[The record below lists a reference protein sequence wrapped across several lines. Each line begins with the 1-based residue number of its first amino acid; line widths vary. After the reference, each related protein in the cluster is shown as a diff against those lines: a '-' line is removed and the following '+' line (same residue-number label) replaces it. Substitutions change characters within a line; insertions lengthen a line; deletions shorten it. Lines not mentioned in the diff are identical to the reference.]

1 MNQQQ
6 FSTLRQHHLLATL
19 DEQQFEH
26 IGAVS
31 QLIALDAEQMLF
43 QRGSPARHFYIV
55 MEGQMKLC
63 LQSRGGDEKIVGFM
77 GSGQSFAEAL
87 MFGES
92 RTFPVTAIA
101 VMKSALVAI
110 PNAEYLGILRASN
123 ETCLRM
129 LADLSWRL
137 HSHIREI
144 EALSF
149 ENAKNRVVNHLLSLA
164 GNANG
169 AMSVTLN
176 ETKQSLAARLAIKP
190 ETLSRTLRALTEE
203 GSIVVEGRNI
213 QILDMA
219 RLRQPA

>member
-19 DEQQFEH
+19 DERQFEH

-43 QRGSPARHFYIV
+43 QRGVPARHFYIV
-55 MEGQMKLC
+55 IDGQMKLC
-63 LQSRGGDEKIVGFM
+63 LQSRGGNEKIVGLM
-77 GSGQSFAEAL
+77 GSGQAFAEAL

-101 VMKSALVAI
+101 VMKSTLVAI
-110 PNAEYLGILRASN
+110 PNAEYLGTLRASN

-137 HSHIREI
+137 HAHIREI

-149 ENAKNRVVNHLLSLA
+149 ENAKNRVVNHLLNLA
-164 GNANG
+164 GNASG

-190 ETLSRTLRALTEE
+190 ETLSRTLRTLTDE
-203 GSIVVEGRNI
+203 GSIHVDGRNI
-213 QILDMA
+213 RILDMA